1 MEIQYIKD
9 AEGLGELC
17 RTLARSPWLALDTEF
32 IREKTYYPRL
42 CLLQVATEE
51 VIACVDPLSI
61 EDLSPLLDVIY
72 QPGILKI
79 MHAARQDLEILYL
92 LRGEL
97 PQPLFDTQIAAT
109 VLGQGE
115 QVGYG
120 NLVKAVLD
128 ITLDKAHAR
137 TDWSRR
143 PLDPEQITY
152 AADDVRYLGEL
163 YRLQHDKLDELGR
176 ADWLAEDFA
185 ELTDPKTYRPVPEQ
199 MWKRIKGANRL
210 KGVQLAALRELTTWR
225 EEQAIARDLPR
236 RWVLKDDVLLELA
249 RQMPESAHRME
260 RIRGLEPG
268 LLRRDGET
276 LGRLIRQARDL
287 PREQWPSLPRKA
299 RLASEQESLVDAM
312 AAIVRQR
319 GHEQA
324 VSPAI
329 IAGRGELEQ
338 VIQGDTDAPVLHG
351 WRASVAGKDLQAF
364 LAGRLELVV
373 SEGQLQLVHR

>member
-9 AEGLGELC
+9 ADRLNELC
-17 RTLARSPWLALDTEF
+17 RSLAQSPWLALDTEF

-42 CLLQVATEE
+42 CLLQIATDE
-51 VIACVDPLSI
+51 VIACIDPLSI
-61 EDLSPLLDVIY
+61 DDLSPLLEVIY
-72 QPGILKI
+72 RPDILKI
-79 MHAARQDLEILYL
+79 MHAARQDLEILYH

-97 PQPLFDTQIAAT
+97 PRPLFDTQIAAT

-128 ITLDKAHAR
+128 VTLDKAHAR

-143 PLDPEQITY
+143 PLDPEQVTY

-163 YRLQHDKLDELGR
+163 YRLQRDKLDELGR
-176 ADWLAEDFA
+176 ADWLAEDFD
-185 ELTDPKTYRPVPEQ
+185 ELADANTYRPVPEQ

-210 KGVQLAALRELTTWR
+210 KGVQLAALRELTSWR

-260 RIRGLEPG
+260 RIRGLESAV
-268 LLRRDGET
+268 LRREGET
-276 LGRLIRQARDL
+276 LVRLIRQARDL
-287 PREQWPSLPRKA
+287 PREQWPSLPRKT
-299 RLASEQESLVDAM
+299 RLPSEQESLVDAM

-319 GHEQA
+319 GLEQA
-324 VSPAI
+324 VSPAV

-338 VIQGDTDAPVLHG
+338 VIQGETDVPVLHG
-351 WRASVAGKDLQAF
+351 WRASLAGKDLLAF
-364 LAGRLELVV
+364 LAGRLQLVV
-373 SEGQLQLVHR
+373 SDGRLQLLQR